1 MATDDVSE
9 TGDVDPEQLRAQL
22 SRIQEA
28 MGLVERYRS
37 AVEQW
42 LVFGVL
48 VAVASVAS
56 QYLYTNELSWT
67 WYWVVWIGGLGG
79 GSALYGRLRGGSV
92 SWEGGEG
99 RPDVNAI
106 IAGVYFAFLPILWIV
121 HQFVPDLTY
130 AENSLLS
137 LSVISVLLGVAY
149 LVVGNVLKAYYI
161 RATDR
166 YAFYVGGVVLIAL
179 GPLLPTFEVGRTYP
193 YLVFGGVYLVYS
205 VATYLYLR

>member
-1 MATDDVSE
+1 MATEDAGE

-48 VAVASVAS
+48 VAVASLVS

-79 GSALYGRLRGGSV
+79 GSALYGRLRGGSA
-92 SWEGGEG
+92 SWGGGEG

-106 IAGVYFAFLPILWIV
+106 LAAVYFAFLPILWIV
-121 HQFVPDLTY
+121 NQFVPELSY
-130 AENSLLS
+130 ADNSLLS

-161 RATDR
+161 RAPDR
-166 YAFYVGGVVLIAL
+166 YAFYAGGVVLVAL
-179 GPLLPTFEVGRTYP
+179 GPLLPAFEAGRTYP
-193 YLVFGGVYLVYS
+193 YLIFGGVYLAYS
-205 VATYLYLR
+205 VAAYLYLR

>member
-1 MATDDVSE
+1 MATDDANE
-9 TGDVDPEQLRAQL
+9 AGDVDPEQLRAQL

-92 SWEGGEG
+92 SWGDGEG

-121 HQFVPDLTY
+121 YQFVPDLSY

-179 GPLLPTFEVGRTYP
+179 GPLLPGFEVGRTYP